1 MQKEKL
7 NKLNVMRKIG
17 FVRKKNVRSKRKR
30 KERRKKS
37 LRDGKL

>member
-1 MQKEKL
+1 MPSEKQ
-7 NKLNVMRKIG
+7 NKQNVTKKTG
-17 FVRKKNVRSKRKR
+17 FARKKNVRSKRKR